1 MTYAVVR
8 NGSESL
14 YLELEPEVVMDL
26 LRDITHRYES
36 LFTFSMPIYKAG
48 KGAFLF
54 SVLRDGYGAQCCD
67 NSIGLP
73 IIDLATTHI
82 SGQKGA
88 LHDWSD
94 EIAGRVIAKAFA
106 STLGNIQE

>member
-14 YLELEPEVVMDL
+14 YLELEPDVVMD
-26 LRDITHRYES
+26 
-36 LFTFSMPIYKAG
+36 
-48 KGAFLF
+48 
-54 SVLRDGYGAQCCD
+54 LRDGYGAQCCD